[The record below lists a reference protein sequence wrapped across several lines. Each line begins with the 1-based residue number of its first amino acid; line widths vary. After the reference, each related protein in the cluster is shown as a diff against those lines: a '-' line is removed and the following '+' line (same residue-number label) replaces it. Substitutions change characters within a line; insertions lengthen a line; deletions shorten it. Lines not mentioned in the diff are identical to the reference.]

1 MEQNLYF
8 DKTSVP
14 DFATLLESYR
24 VSDLA
29 SPHRSTVPLLSL
41 FKDGQPMLQ
50 EILATCLMIPPL
62 DFHFEF
68 N

>member
-14 DFATLLESYR
+14 DFATLLESYS

-29 SPHRSTVPLLSL
+29 SPHRSTVPLPSL
-41 FKDGQPMLQ
+41 VREDP
-50 EILATCLMIPPL
+50 LMIEPAARMA
-62 DFHFEF
+62 
-68 N
+68 